1 MISLKNYTQ
10 KHLSLFIFLL
20 IALWAALFYAFILD
34 EVYDNVDDGL
44 KDRKIAIIREAYDN
58 PEVLKTDEYG
68 IGQFKITPV
77 PDEEFSQWN
86 RLRNEMFYMPYDQEM
101 EPYRVLT
108 THFLDKEGLSYRL
121 EIRTSTVEEDDL
133 LINLAI
139 ALAVLYAVLV
149 ICVYWVNR
157 IVLNQAFKPFREIIS
172 QLSAYRFGSKNTFVE
187 PETSISEFKD
197 LSKGILTMLNDN
209 QEVFMQ
215 QKAFIE
221 NASHELKTPIS
232 IIQNKIDLLIEQ
244 GGQEGEI
251 QQLIQIKSTAKR
263 MSDLISSL
271 LTLSKIENN
280 QFQEE
285 ESINANEIIDEM
297 AEDAESLVQYKEIQL
312 DIKEK
317 GVFQV
322 EFNRNLFHIILTNLF
337 QNAVKYSPPNG
348 EICIEISPN
357 EIVFSNTAT
366 GTALD
371 GDKIFNRFY
380 KQSNDSLST
389 GLGLA
394 ILQTI
399 INNDPRL
406 KIDYSFS
413 NNKHFFRL
421 LKANIEYHF
430 PF

>member
-139 ALAVLYAVLV
+139 ALAVLYTVLV

-157 IVLNQAFKPFREIIS
+157 IVLNRAFKPFREIIS

-244 GGQEGEI
+244 GSKEEEI

>member
-108 THFLDKEGLSYRL
+108 THFLDKEGRSYQL

-133 LINLAI
+133 LINLAV
-139 ALAVLYAVLV
+139 ALAVLYTVLV

-157 IVLNQAFKPFREIIS
+157 IVLNRAFKPFREIIS

-244 GGQEGEI
+244 GSKEEEI

>member
-133 LINLAI
+133 LINLAV
-139 ALAVLYAVLV
+139 ALAVLYTVLV

-244 GGQEGEI
+244 GSKEEEI

-357 EIVFSNTAT
+357 EIVFSNTTT

>member
-133 LINLAI
+133 LINLAV

-244 GGQEGEI
+244 GSKEEEI

-322 EFNRNLFHIILTNLF
+322 EFNRNLFHIILANLF

>member
-58 PEVLKTDEYG
+58 PEVLKTDEYC

-133 LINLAI
+133 LINLA
-139 ALAVLYAVLV
+139 

-244 GGQEGEI
+244 GSKEEEI

-297 AEDAESLVQYKEIQL
+297 AEDTELLLQYKEIQL

>member
-285 ESINANEIIDEM
+285 ESINANEIIDEI

>member
-133 LINLAI
+133 LINLAV
-139 ALAVLYAVLV
+139 ALAVLYTVLV

-244 GGQEGEI
+244 GSKEEEI

>member
-1 MISLKNYTQ
+1 
-10 KHLSLFIFLL
+10 
-20 IALWAALFYAFILD
+20 
-34 EVYDNVDDGL
+34 
-44 KDRKIAIIREAYDN
+44 
-58 PEVLKTDEYG
+58 
-68 IGQFKITPV
+68 
-77 PDEEFSQWN
+77 
-86 RLRNEMFYMPYDQEM
+86 
-101 EPYRVLT
+101 
-108 THFLDKEGLSYRL
+108 
-121 EIRTSTVEEDDL
+121 
-133 LINLAI
+133 
-139 ALAVLYAVLV
+139 
-149 ICVYWVNR
+149 
-157 IVLNQAFKPFREIIS
+157 
-172 QLSAYRFGSKNTFVE
+172 
-187 PETSISEFKD
+187 
-197 LSKGILTMLNDN
+197 
-209 QEVFMQ
+209 
-215 QKAFIE
+215 
-221 NASHELKTPIS
+221 
-232 IIQNKIDLLIEQ
+232 
-244 GGQEGEI
+244 
-251 QQLIQIKSTAKR
+251 
-263 MSDLISSL
+263 
-271 LTLSKIENN
+271 
-280 QFQEE
+280 
-285 ESINANEIIDEM
+285 M

>member
-58 PEVLKTDEYG
+58 PEILKTDEYG

-108 THFLDKEGLSYRL
+108 THFLDKEGRSYQL

-133 LINLAI
+133 LINLAV

-157 IVLNQAFKPFREIIS
+157 IVLSRAFKPFREIIS

-244 GGQEGEI
+244 GSKEEEI

-297 AEDAESLVQYKEIQL
+297 AENAESLVQYKEIQL

>member
-108 THFLDKEGLSYRL
+108 THFLDKEGRSYRL

-133 LINLAI
+133 LINLAV

-157 IVLNQAFKPFREIIS
+157 IVLSRAFKPFREIIS

-244 GGQEGEI
+244 GGKEEEI

-297 AEDAESLVQYKEIQL
+297 AENAESLVQYKEIQL

>member
-1 MISLKNYTQ
+1 
-10 KHLSLFIFLL
+10 
-20 IALWAALFYAFILD
+20 
-34 EVYDNVDDGL
+34 
-44 KDRKIAIIREAYDN
+44 
-58 PEVLKTDEYG
+58 
-68 IGQFKITPV
+68 
-77 PDEEFSQWN
+77 
-86 RLRNEMFYMPYDQEM
+86 MFYMPYDQEM

-244 GGQEGEI
+244 GSKEEEI

-263 MSDLISSL
+263 MSDLI
-271 LTLSKIENN
+271 TKIGRASCRER
-280 QFQEE
+280 
-285 ESINANEIIDEM
+285 
-297 AEDAESLVQYKEIQL
+297 V
-312 DIKEK
+312 
-317 GVFQV
+317 
-322 EFNRNLFHIILTNLF
+322 
-337 QNAVKYSPPNG
+337 
-348 EICIEISPN
+348 
-357 EIVFSNTAT
+357 
-366 GTALD
+366 
-371 GDKIFNRFY
+371 
-380 KQSNDSLST
+380 
-389 GLGLA
+389 
-394 ILQTI
+394 
-399 INNDPRL
+399 
-406 KIDYSFS
+406 
-413 NNKHFFRL
+413 
-421 LKANIEYHF
+421 
-430 PF
+430 

>member
-108 THFLDKEGLSYRL
+108 THFLDKEGLSYQL

-133 LINLAI
+133 LINLAV

-244 GGQEGEI
+244 GSKEEEI

>member
-244 GGQEGEI
+244 GSKEEEI

-297 AEDAESLVQYKEIQL
+297 AEDTELLLQYKEIQL

>member
-157 IVLNQAFKPFREIIS
+157 IVLNRAFKPFREIIS

-244 GGQEGEI
+244 GSKEEEI
-251 QQLIQIKSTAKR
+251 QELIQIKSTAKR

>member
-101 EPYRVLT
+101 EPYRVLP
-108 THFLDKEGLSYRL
+108 THFLDKEGRSYQL

-133 LINLAI
+133 LINLAV
-139 ALAVLYAVLV
+139 ALAVLYTVLV

-157 IVLNQAFKPFREIIS
+157 IVLNRAFKPFREIIS

-244 GGQEGEI
+244 GSKEEEI

>member
-58 PEVLKTDEYG
+58 REVLKTDEYG

-285 ESINANEIIDEM
+285 ESINANEIIDEI

>member
-58 PEVLKTDEYG
+58 PEILKTDEYG

-108 THFLDKEGLSYRL
+108 THFLDKEGRSYQL

-133 LINLAI
+133 LINLAV

-157 IVLNQAFKPFREIIS
+157 IVLSRAFKPFREIIS

-244 GGQEGEI
+244 GSKEEEI

>member
-58 PEVLKTDEYG
+58 PEVLKTDEYC

-244 GGQEGEI
+244 GSKEEEI

>member
-133 LINLAI
+133 LINLAV
-139 ALAVLYAVLV
+139 ALAVLYTVLV

-157 IVLNQAFKPFREIIS
+157 IVLNRAFKPFREIIS

-244 GGQEGEI
+244 GSKEEEI

-297 AEDAESLVQYKEIQL
+297 AENAESLVQYKEIQL

>member
-133 LINLAI
+133 LINLAV
-139 ALAVLYAVLV
+139 ALAVLYTVLV

-157 IVLNQAFKPFREIIS
+157 IVLNRAFKPFREIIS

-285 ESINANEIIDEM
+285 ESINANEIIDEI

>member
-133 LINLAI
+133 LINLAV
-139 ALAVLYAVLV
+139 ALAVLYTVLV

-157 IVLNQAFKPFREIIS
+157 IVLNRAFKPFREIIS

-244 GGQEGEI
+244 GSKEEEI

-297 AEDAESLVQYKEIQL
+297 AEDTELLLQYKEIQL

-322 EFNRNLFHIILTNLF
+322 EFNRNLFHIILANLF

-421 LKANIEYHF
+421 LKANIEYLF

>member
-244 GGQEGEI
+244 GSKEEEI

-297 AEDAESLVQYKEIQL
+297 AENAESLVQYKEIQL

>member
-108 THFLDKEGLSYRL
+108 THFLDKEGRSYQL

-133 LINLAI
+133 LINLAV

-157 IVLNQAFKPFREIIS
+157 IVLSRAFKPFREIIS

-244 GGQEGEI
+244 GGKEEEI

-322 EFNRNLFHIILTNLF
+322 EFNRNLFHIILANLF

>member
-58 PEVLKTDEYG
+58 PEVLKTDEYC

-244 GGQEGEI
+244 GSKEEEI

-297 AEDAESLVQYKEIQL
+297 AEDTELLLQYKEIQL

>member
-58 PEVLKTDEYG
+58 PEILKTDEYG

-108 THFLDKEGLSYRL
+108 THFLDKEGRSYQL

-133 LINLAI
+133 LINLAV

-157 IVLNQAFKPFREIIS
+157 IVLNRAFKPFREIIS

-244 GGQEGEI
+244 GSKEEEI

-297 AEDAESLVQYKEIQL
+297 AENAESLVQYKEIQL

>member
-58 PEVLKTDEYG
+58 PEDLKTDEYG

-285 ESINANEIIDEM
+285 ESINANEIIDEI